1 VKTPLA
7 VTACLDRARSIY
19 GASIGVV
26 CGGERL
32 TYGEVAGRVDR
43 LSASLTTIGVKRGD
57 VVACLSF
64 NCHRLLELYYAVP
77 QMGAILLPINIRLT
91 PADIAFIIEDSG
103 ATTVAIDRALIGLY
117 APVRS
122 QLRGVERVILM
133 GGDATRKDAI
143 DGDDYEMLVDDGAE
157 TYERPDLD
165 EDDVAEVFYT
175 SGTTS
180 RPKGVMLT
188 HRNLYTHAMSV
199 LAALHPTDAD
209 IQLHSIPLFH
219 VNGWGTPHTITFV
232 GGRHVMLPR
241 FDPEAVL
248 ETIERERVTQM
259 LLVPTMAVAL
269 LSSPSAQKRD
279 LSSMRRIKVGGAAA
293 PPSLI
298 AALDAWLP
306 GCMITCGYGLTET
319 SPVLTVAVLKA
330 GLEGDA
336 TRSVL
341 LRSTAGVP
349 IPGVEVEI
357 IDDNGQPLPHDGV
370 AVGEIC
376 ARGNSIMAGY
386 WKQPE
391 ETARAFAGGWFHTG
405 DVGAIDP
412 NGYVYIVDRKKDI
425 IITGGENVASLE
437 IENALYAHPAVLEC
451 AVIALP
457 DQLWGEVPA
466 ALVVLKPN
474 ASADQAALIAH
485 CKSSLAGFKVPK
497 RIRFVEALPKGGT
510 GKILKRQLRDEYIRE
525 LTSDT

>member
-1 VKTPLA
+1 MKTPLA
-7 VTACLDRARSIY
+7 VTQCLDRARSLY
-19 GASIGVV
+19 AASIGVV
-26 CGGERL
+26 CGGERF
-32 TYGEVAGRVDR
+32 TYGAMAARVDR
-43 LSASLTTIGVKRGD
+43 LSASLTALGIQRGD

-64 NCHRLLELYYAVP
+64 NCHRLLELYYAIP
-77 QMGAILLPINIRLT
+77 QMGAILLPINVRLT
-91 PADIAFIIEDSG
+91 PQDVAYIIDDSG
-103 ATTVAIDRALIGLY
+103 ATTVVIDRALIGLY
-117 APVRS
+117 SPVRAS
-122 QLRGVERVILM
+122 LPSVKRVVLI
-133 GGDATRKDAI
+133 GGDAKVEDPI
-143 DGDDYEMLVDDGAE
+143 EGDDYEMLVADGAE
-157 TYERPDLD
+157 TYERPPID
-165 EDDVAEVFYT
+165 EDEVAELFYT

-188 HRNLYTHAMSV
+188 HRNLYTHATSV

-209 IQLHSIPLFH
+209 IQLHTIPLFH

-241 FDPEAVL
+241 FDPETVL
-248 ETIERERVTQM
+248 DTIERERVTQM

-269 LSSPSAQKRD
+269 LNSPSAQTRD
-279 LSSMRRIKVGGAAA
+279 LSSMRRIKIGGAAA

-306 GCMITCGYGLTET
+306 GCTITCGYGLTET
-319 SPVLTVAVLKA
+319 SPVLTIAGLKA

-349 IPGVEVEI
+349 IPGVEVEVL
-357 IDDNGQPLPHDGV
+357 DDDGQPLPHDGV
-370 AVGEIC
+370 AAGEIC

-391 ETARAFAGGWFHTG
+391 ETAQVFAGGWFHTG

-437 IENALYAHPAVLEC
+437 IENALYTHPGVLEC
-451 AVIALP
+451 AVIAVP
-457 DQLWGEVPA
+457 DPLWGEVPA
-466 ALVVLKPN
+466 ALVVIKQG
-474 ASADQAALIAH
+474 AQADEADLIVY
-485 CKSSLAGFKVPK
+485 CKGILAGFKVPK
-497 RIRFVEALPKGGT
+497 RVRFVDALPKGGT

-525 LTSDT
+525 LTEPT